1 MDYQTFNISLPIEL
15 VKRADVVAKKEYRGR
30 SELLREALRIY
41 LEDQDVWENIFSLGK
56 IMAKK
61 TGVKNDSDINRIV
74 RRYRHG

>member
-1 MDYQTFNISLPIEL
+1 MDYQTFNISLPTEL
-15 VKRADVVAKKEYRGR
+15 VKKADVVAKKEYRGR

-41 LEDQDVWENIFSLGK
+41 LEDQDVWENIFSSGK